1 MTEPTEEPEGV
12 PPQVPALVH
21 ERGSGTRAG
30 YSLPLPATVPRPT
43 WWPASLALGVMLIG
57 WGVITSLTIFLI
69 GVALLTT
76 SLVGWIGEIRHER
89 NEA

>member
-1 MTEPTEEPEGV
+1 LSEPNQEPEPSSSHAPV
-12 PPQVPALVH
+12 P
-21 ERGSGTRAG
+21 ERGAGLRLG
-30 YSLPLPATVPRPT
+30 YSVPLPESIPRPT

-69 GVALLTT
+69 GAALLTT

-89 NEA
+89 KEA